1 MHFYTDVCF
10 ILIMVSDACNEL
22 KRTLADGN
30 AISAVK
36 RFTKKISIYA
46 KGGCRNTAVFFVGSN
61 AILDIV
67 EIKVKFL
74 NYF

>member
-1 MHFYTDVCF
+1 MYAKAEKRQTSVYVNCEVHRHRFCNMHFYTDVCF

-36 RFTKKISIYA
+36 RFTKK
-46 KGGCRNTAVFFVGSN
+46 
-61 AILDIV
+61 
-67 EIKVKFL
+67 
-74 NYF
+74 YFYICKRAAA